1 MGLTAVTSTH
11 SHYCHFNGYFRALL
25 SVLVEESRKD
35 KLTKQCH
42 ERMLRMK
49 MSQEVL
55 LKFLTK
61 IRIDF
66 LNSDPHF
73 RALGLFFNL
82 KADIWPEGLKT
93 WIVDSF

>member
-1 MGLTAVTSTH
+1 
-11 SHYCHFNGYFRALL
+11 
-25 SVLVEESRKD
+25 
-35 KLTKQCH
+35 
-42 ERMLRMK
+42 MLRMK